1 MQTILAAKLAKIV
14 YGEVNILH
22 TKTDMADKLVLVII
36 YTILIAL
43 VIVTLYPLLY
53 VLFASLSDA
62 GKLIVNKGILWKP
75 VGFSLDAY
83 KSVLANPGIA
93 IGYKNTLFI
102 VFFGVIVNLFMTA
115 LGAYVLSRKHV
126 MWNNVFMFLIVFTM
140 FFGGG
145 LIPLYLTVKGVG
157 LLNSL
162 WATILPFA
170 ISTFNL
176 IIMRTSFMGI
186 PDSLEESAK
195 IDGANHFTIL
205 FRIIL
210 PLSMPVIA
218 VMILYYAVDKWN
230 GWFYASIFIQNREL
244 FPLQLVL
251 REILISNATDSMSA
265 GASAGDRFQIGETIK
280 YATIMVA
287 TIPIL
292 CVYPFVQRYFVK
304 GVMVGSLKG

>member
-1 MQTILAAKLAKIV
+1 MVTLIKESGWFDRIFMILNYTFL
-14 YGEVNILH
+14 IL
-22 TKTDMADKLVLVII
+22 
-36 YTILIAL
+36 L

-53 VLFASLSDA
+53 VLFASLSDSA
-62 GKLIVNKGILWKP
+62 QLLANKGLLWKP
-75 VGFSLDAY
+75 VGFSLEAY

-93 IGYKNTLFI
+93 TGFRNTLFI
-102 VFFGVIVNLFMTA
+102 LVFGVIVNLFMTA
-115 LGAYVLSRKHV
+115 LGAYVLSRKNV
-126 MWNNVFMFLIVFTM
+126 MWNKVFMFFIVFTM

-145 LIPLYLTVKGVG
+145 LIPLYLVVKGVG
-157 LLNSL
+157 LLDTL
-162 WATILPFA
+162 WSTILPFA

-205 FRIIL
+205 FRIII

-230 GWFYASIFIQNREL
+230 GWFYASVFIKSREL

-251 REILISNATDSMSA
+251 REILIANSTESMSA

-292 CVYPFVQRYFVK
+292 CIYPFLQRFFVK

>member
-1 MQTILAAKLAKIV
+1 MIKESGWFDRIFTILNYTFL
-14 YGEVNILH
+14 IL
-22 TKTDMADKLVLVII
+22 
-36 YTILIAL
+36 L

-53 VLFASLSDA
+53 VLFASLSDSA
-62 GKLIVNKGILWKP
+62 QLLANKGLLWKP
-75 VGFSLDAY
+75 VGFSLEAY

-93 IGYKNTLFI
+93 TGFRNTLFI
-102 VFFGVIVNLFMTA
+102 LVFGVIVNLFMTA
-115 LGAYVLSRKHV
+115 LGAYVLSRKNV
-126 MWNNVFMFLIVFTM
+126 MWNKVFMFFIVFTM

-145 LIPLYLTVKGVG
+145 LTPLYLVVKGVG
-157 LLNSL
+157 LLDTL
-162 WATILPFA
+162 WSTILPFA

-205 FRIIL
+205 FRIII

-230 GWFYASIFIQNREL
+230 GWFYASVFIKSREL

-251 REILISNATDSMSA
+251 REILIANSTESMSA

-292 CVYPFVQRYFVK
+292 CIYPFLQRFFVK

>member
-1 MQTILAAKLAKIV
+1 MIKESGWFDRIFTIFNYTFL
-14 YGEVNILH
+14 IL
-22 TKTDMADKLVLVII
+22 
-36 YTILIAL
+36 L

-53 VLFASLSDA
+53 VLFASLSDSA
-62 GKLIVNKGILWKP
+62 QLLANKGLLWKP
-75 VGFSLDAY
+75 VGFSLEAY

-93 IGYKNTLFI
+93 TGFRNTLFI
-102 VFFGVIVNLFMTA
+102 LVFGVIVNLFMTA
-115 LGAYVLSRKHV
+115 LGAYVLSRKNV
-126 MWNNVFMFLIVFTM
+126 MWNKVFMFFIVFTM

-145 LIPLYLTVKGVG
+145 LIPLYLVVKGVG
-157 LLNSL
+157 LLDTL
-162 WATILPFA
+162 WSTILPFA

-205 FRIIL
+205 FRIII

-230 GWFYASIFIQNREL
+230 GWFYASVFIKSREL

-251 REILISNATDSMSA
+251 REILIANSTESMSA

-292 CVYPFVQRYFVK
+292 CIYPFLQRFFVK

>member
-1 MQTILAAKLAKIV
+1 VVSLKKESGWFDRIFNVINYTF
-14 YGEVNILH
+14 
-22 TKTDMADKLVLVII
+22 LVL
-36 YTILIAL
+36 L
-43 VIVTLYPLLY
+43 VIATLYPLLY
-53 VLFASLSDA
+53 VLFASFSDSSQLLA
-62 GKLIVNKGILWKP
+62 NKGLLWKP

-83 KSVLANPGIA
+83 KSVLANPGIG
-93 IGYKNTLFI
+93 IGFRNTLFI
-102 VFFGVIVNLFMTA
+102 VVFGVIVNLFMTA
-115 LGAYVLSRKHV
+115 LGAYVLSRKNV
-126 MWNNVFMFLIVFTM
+126 MWNKVFMFFIVFTM

-145 LIPLYLTVKGVG
+145 LIPLYLIVKGVG
-157 LLNSL
+157 LLDSL
-162 WATILPFA
+162 WSTILPFA

-205 FRIIL
+205 FRIII

-230 GWFYASIFIQNREL
+230 GWFYASVFIKSREL

-251 REILISNATDSMSA
+251 REILIANSTESMSA

-292 CVYPFVQRYFVK
+292 CIYPFLQRYFVK